1 MLTLLRMLRNRSQYE
16 FKRPAFQFGRRAFL
30 CEKYAMKYPWLL
42 LSLYKRQQDAV
53 TAVEYSLIASGIS
66 LTIMFGVF
74 FFGEAVL
81 GMFTGMLEEV
91 SDFVDRFMDR
101 EDG

>member
-1 MLTLLRMLRNRSQYE
+1 M
-16 FKRPAFQFGRRAFL
+16 
-30 CEKYAMKYPWLL
+30 MKFPWLSL
-42 LSLYKRQQDAV
+42 LNLYRRQCAAV

-81 GMFTGMLEEV
+81 GLFTTMLESL
-91 SDFVDRFMDR
+91 SDFVDKFIWLHSFFS
-101 EDG
+101 

>member
-1 MLTLLRMLRNRSQYE
+1 
-16 FKRPAFQFGRRAFL
+16 
-30 CEKYAMKYPWLL
+30 MKFPWLL
-42 LSLYKRQQDAV
+42 LNLYRRQCAAV

-74 FFGEAVL
+74 FFGDAVL
-81 GMFTGMLEEV
+81 AIFNTMLEEI
-91 SDFVDRFMDR
+91 SDFVDRFMER